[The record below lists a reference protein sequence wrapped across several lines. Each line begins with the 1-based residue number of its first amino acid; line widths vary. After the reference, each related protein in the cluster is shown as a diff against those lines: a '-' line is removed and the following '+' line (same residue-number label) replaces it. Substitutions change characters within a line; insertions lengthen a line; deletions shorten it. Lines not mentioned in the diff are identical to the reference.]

1 MNEAQKFRRLA
12 LRVKVVRW
20 LVTVVIVI
28 VVVLVGAIGGY
39 GWTQHQAAKESD
51 ELTQYMSGLSTVMSP
66 NIETSDQYLADTNFM
81 GGKVTSH
88 RYKDI
93 EGYRESWSPLVE
105 PYSWSWL
112 GTQSATM
119 TLNATDTTNTGAYDR
134 LTQHKVPLFYNPRVK
149 HPDVKRATDVT
160 KVAATKGAVAEVAL
174 TFKHPL
180 TYAQIQRQ
188 LPRKLH
194 AVWYWIGT
202 GAKADP
208 TMMDNTFMGVQ
219 ANSQGHLQQGKY
231 THPYRDFRQAAKQLQ
246 KMTWDAQY
254 DGFSPAKYLKSYV
267 TRYPTQKTAKFAG
280 VIVTGNSENFQP
292 LTQANWFYAS
302 SAGFFQ
308 ARTAIK

>member
-1 MNEAQKFRRLA
+1 MNEGQKFRRLA
-12 LRVKVVRW
+12 MRVKLVRW
-20 LVTVVIVI
+20 LVTIVIVI
-28 VVVLVGAIGGY
+28 VVIFVGAIGGY
-39 GWTQHQAAKESD
+39 WWTQRQAAKASND
-51 ELTQYMSGLSTVMSP
+51 RTQMMTLISTVMSP

-112 GTQSATM
+112 GTQSST
-119 TLNATDTTNTGAYDR
+119 TLNATDTTDAGAYDR
-134 LTQHKVPLFYNPRVK
+134 ITQHKVPVFYNPQFK
-149 HPDVKRATDVT
+149 HPDVKRASDVT

-174 TFKHPL
+174 TFKRPL
-180 TYAQIQRQ
+180 TYAQIQQR

-194 AVWYWIGT
+194 AVWYWIGV

-208 TMMDNTFMGVQ
+208 TMMDNTFLGIQ
-219 ANSQGHLQQGKY
+219 ANAQGHLQQGKY
-231 THPYRDFRQAAKQLQ
+231 THPYRDFRQAAQQLH
-246 KMTWDAQY
+246 KLTWDDQY
-254 DGFSPAKYLKSYV
+254 DNYSPAKYLQSYV

-280 VIVTGNSENFQP
+280 VIVTGDSENFQP
-292 LTQANWFYAS
+292 LTQDKWLYAS